1 MTAASETPM
10 KILVGTL
17 HCIENEL
24 EECLASIRSQTHAAH
39 HTFVISG
46 KPNKEAN
53 DELYQTFMDRAGEVD
68 LFIRIDAD
76 MVLSRDTFF
85 EEVVGRFSSEPD
97 LEHLMISLYD
107 WMTDRPIMG
116 MHVYRS
122 VHRWNLGSEA
132 YFLDLQDDKHRIVV
146 DRDQLA
152 PAAVHCGNPSPFQA
166 FHFGL
171 HKAVKFTQLAR
182 EDVDISHRNN
192 HWRHFKHLDRHYRRS
207 GDHRLGLARLGF
219 LHALAHRYDSRHVD
233 FKCAETHAAFE
244 TYKELSRREM
254 DARARSFGP
263 VGWSVLP
270 FKLRRRAA
278 EKFLRKQG

>member
-1 MTAASETPM
+1 M

-24 EECLASIRSQTHAAH
+24 EQCLKAIRLQTLPAH
-39 HTFVISG
+39 DIFVISG
-46 KPNKEAN
+46 KANKEAN
-53 DELYQTFMDRAGEVD
+53 DELYQTFMDRADEVD

-76 MVLSRDTFF
+76 MVLNRYTFF
-85 EEVVGRFSSEPD
+85 QEVVERFSSDPC

-116 MHVYRS
+116 LHVYRS
-122 VHRWNLGSEA
+122 TYRWNLGPEA
-132 YFLDLQDDKHRIVV
+132 YFLDLQDHTPNIVS

-152 PAAVHCGNPSPFQA
+152 PAAIHCGNPSPFQA

-182 EDVDISHRNN
+182 AEIDFSQRNN
-192 HWRHFKHLDRHYRRS
+192 HWRHFKNLDRHYRKS
-207 GDHRLGLARLGF
+207 GDRRLGLARLGF
-219 LHALAHRYDSRHVD
+219 LHALANRYDSRHVD
-233 FKCAETHAAFE
+233 FNCIEVHSAFKSYE
-244 TYKELSRREM
+244 MMSLHEMNCQARR
-254 DARARSFGP
+254 FGP

-270 FKLRRRAA
+270 FKLRRKAA
-278 EKFLRKQG
+278 EKFLTK